1 MTEPLSKIPDGMRYY
16 FGREARIRRD
26 VEDTAM
32 KIFAAHRYEEIVTPT
47 VDYYSL
53 FDHAMGH
60 SESHRA
66 FRFTDKDG
74 RLLALRPDVTS
85 AVARAAATLFGSRER
100 PLRLCYV
107 APVFRQEP
115 RSPAE
120 WLRETTQIGAEL
132 IGCNSSEA
140 DIEVLQL
147 VCQFLR
153 RLNLEFLITL
163 NHAEVFNGLIH
174 FNHTVP
180 ADELRRLIASRNP
193 VELRSLLQR
202 YDAIENEGLVQLTR
216 LTGKGHI
223 LDQANQLI
231 TNQRSQAALD
241 YLTKLWKQITELNLA
256 GSCEIDLGDV
266 SPLDYYTGLT
276 FKIFVMGA
284 GKPLGS
290 GGRYDGLTASFG
302 AAEPAVGFVLDLDAI
317 TELLSRR
324 EGNKCL
330 E

>member
-16 FGREARIRRD
+16 FGREAQIRRS

-32 KIFAAHRYEEIVTPT
+32 KIFADRGYEEIVTPT

-85 AVARAAATLFGSRER
+85 AVARAAATLFASRER

-147 VCQFLR
+147 VSQFLQS
-153 RLNLEFLITL
+153 LDLEFLITL
-163 NHAEVFNGLIH
+163 NHAEVFNGLTQ
-174 FNHTVP
+174 FNNAGPV
-180 ADELRRLIASRNP
+180 DELRWLIARRNTA
-193 VELRSLLQR
+193 ELRSFLQKH
-202 YDAIENEGLVQLTR
+202 DAVEESLIQLTR
-216 LTGKGHI
+216 LTGKGQI
-223 LDQANQLI
+223 LDQAKHLI
-231 TNQRSQAALD
+231 TNRRSQDGLD
-241 YLTKLWKQITELNLA
+241 YLKELWKQIAELNLA
-256 GSCEIDLGDV
+256 GYCEIDLGDV

-276 FKIFVMGA
+276 FKIYVMGA
-284 GKPLGS
+284 GKSLGS

-302 AAEPAVGFVLDLDAI
+302 ADEPAVGFVLDLDAI

-324 EGNKCL
+324 KGKRCVE
-330 E
+330 

>member
-16 FGREARIRRD
+16 FGREAQLRRS

-32 KIFAAHRYEEIVTPT
+32 KIFADRGYEEIVTPT

-85 AVARAAATLFGSRER
+85 AVARAAATLFATRKR

-120 WLRETTQIGAEL
+120 WLRETTQIGGEL
-132 IGCNSSEA
+132 IGCNSSAA

-147 VCQFLR
+147 VCQFLQS
-153 RLNLEFLITL
+153 LNLEFLITL
-163 NHAEVFNGLIH
+163 NHAEVFNGLTQ
-174 FNHTVP
+174 FNDTVP
-180 ADELRRLIASRNP
+180 VDELRRLIARRNL
-193 VELRSLLQR
+193 VELSSFLQR
-202 YDAIENEGLVQLTR
+202 YDAGENEGLVQLTR
-216 LTGKGHI
+216 LTGKGEI
-223 LDQANQLI
+223 LGQASQLI
-231 TNQRSQAALD
+231 TNKRSQAGLD
-241 YLTKLWKQITELNLA
+241 YLRKLWKQIAELNLA
-256 GSCEIDLGDV
+256 DSCEIDLGDV

-302 AAEPAVGFVLDLDAI
+302 ADEPAVGFVLDLDAM
-317 TELLSRR
+317 TELLSRK
-324 EGNKCL
+324 EGKKCL